1 MQEKRGCGIVD
12 ISKDG
17 PFLEGIFFKTF
28 KREYFKKANEK
39 ANKNKGEKEKQD

>member
-28 KREYFKKANEK
+28 KKEDFKKANEK
-39 ANKNKGEKEKQD
+39 AHKGEKEKQD